1 VAGPDAHLVALLNRT
16 FAVLTGPILPGKFNR
31 RVALLPAACL
41 QIMGLTVAGRGPK
54 ERIRDSSRSQTSPNQ
69 LGGGNPS
76 STLIGVEMR
85 KSKSV
90 HMFAN
95 VVADATASEAWG
107 GGSVRD
113 GDRLE
118 PSPLTATR
126 ESACPPG
133 CRVCFLA
140 RKYGLTP
147 REVTLIALISSGKS
161 GRAISQTLGI
171 GMPTIRKYCGIIHDK
186 IGTHSRL
193 AIGLWAI
200 REGMV
205 TSVVQPESGCR
216 VLDA

>member
-1 VAGPDAHLVALLNRT
+1 
-16 FAVLTGPILPGKFNR
+16 VLTGPVSRGWFNR
-31 RVALLPAACL
+31 RVVQLPAAHDAAL
-41 QIMGLTVAGRGPK
+41 VSKSWGLTVAGARPKGKNPRLQSKPNISEPTRRGN
-54 ERIRDSSRSQTSPNQ
+54 T
-69 LGGGNPS
+69 S
-76 STLIGVEMR
+76 STLIVVEMC
-85 KSKSV
+85 KSKPF

-95 VVADATASEAWG
+95 VVANATASEAWD

-126 ESACPPG
+126 ESVCPPG

-161 GRAISQTLGI
+161 GRAMSKTLGI
-171 GMPTIRKYCGIIHDK
+171 GMPTIRKYCGIIHEK

-205 TSVVQPESGCR
+205 KSVVQPRPVARIPDPQKG
-216 VLDA
+216 VPL